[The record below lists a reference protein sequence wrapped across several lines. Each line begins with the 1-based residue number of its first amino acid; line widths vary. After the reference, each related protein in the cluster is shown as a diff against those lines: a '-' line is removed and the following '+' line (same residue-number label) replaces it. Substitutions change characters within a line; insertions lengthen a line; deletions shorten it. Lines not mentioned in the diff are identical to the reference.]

1 MAIFTFDASHELG
14 KVRSVDTRRVEIQVR
29 SDEDLRRARVGHL
42 IVIDLPGA
50 IDEWLVGIVERV
62 VKTPILEGSGNVGSP
77 KVVRK

>member
-14 KVRSVDTRRVEIQVR
+14 RVRSVDTRRVEIQVS
-29 SDEDLRRARVGHL
+29 SDEYLRRARVGHL

-62 VKTPILEGSGNVGSP
+62 VKDSHSRGSDIDGH
-77 KVVRK
+77 RR